1 MKPDYREIF
10 NECHWMTYYAW
21 KHADERRKE
30 NEQKTSKEDS
40 QSKRIPLGLV

>member
-21 KHADERRKE
+21 KHQAEERKQKE
-30 NEQKTSKEDS
+30 YEQKNSKEDT
-40 QSKRIPLGLV
+40 QH